1 MIEERSAGVILFNK
15 TKCIQFLLLKYPSG
29 HWDFVKGNIE
39 KGEKEKET
47 VKRELFE
54 ETGINSLQIHQG
66 FNEKVEYNYYKKD
79 INKKNIK
86 VHKIVSYYLAETDQK
101 EIKLSFEHLDY
112 KWSDYEDLMKLI
124 TFENSREILNK
135 GNKLIKNLTKN

>member
-15 TKCIQFLLLKYPSG
+15 TDGIQFLILKYPSG

-39 KGEKEKET
+39 EGEKEKET

-66 FNEKVEYNYYKKD
+66 FNEKVEYNYYKK
-79 INKKNIK
+79 NRK

-124 TFENSREILNK
+124 TFENSREILKK
-135 GNKLIKNLTKN
+135 GNELIKNLTKN

>member
-15 TKCIQFLLLKYPSG
+15 TEGIQFLILKYPSG

-39 KGEKEKET
+39 EGEKEKET

-54 ETGINSLQIHQG
+54 ETGIDSLQIHQE
-66 FNEKVEYNYYKKD
+66 FNEKVEYNYYKK
-79 INKKNIK
+79 NRK

-124 TFENSREILNK
+124 TFENSREILKK
-135 GNKLIKNLTKN
+135 GNELIKDLTKN

>member
-15 TKCIQFLLLKYPSG
+15 TNGIQFLILKYPSG

-66 FNEKVEYNYYKKD
+66 FNEKVEYNYYKK
-79 INKKNIK
+79 KSKL
-86 VHKIVSYYLAETDQK
+86 HKIVSYYLAETDQK
-101 EIKLSFEHLDY
+101 EIKLSDEHLDS

>member
-15 TKCIQFLLLKYPSG
+15 TDGIQFLILKYPSG

-39 KGEKEKET
+39 EGEKEEET

-54 ETGINSLQIHQG
+54 ETGIDSLQIHQE
-66 FNEKVEYNYYKKD
+66 FNEKVEHNYYKK
-79 INKKNIK
+79 NRK

-124 TFENSREILNK
+124 TFENSREILKK
-135 GNKLIKNLTKN
+135 GNELIKDLTKN

>member
-15 TKCIQFLLLKYPSG
+15 TEGIQFLILKYPSG

-39 KGEKEKET
+39 EGEKEKET

-66 FNEKVEYNYYKKD
+66 FNEKAEYNYYKK
-79 INKKNIK
+79 NNK
-86 VHKIVSYYLAETDQK
+86 VHKIVSYYLAETNQK
-101 EIKLSFEHLDY
+101 QVKLSFEHLDH
-112 KWSDYEDLMKLI
+112 KWSNYEDSMKLI
-124 TFENSREILNK
+124 TFENSKEILKK
-135 GNKLIKNLTKN
+135 GNEIINNPTKN

>member
-15 TKCIQFLLLKYPSG
+15 TDGIQFLILKYPSG
-29 HWDFVKGNIE
+29 HLDFVKGNIE
-39 KGEKEKET
+39 EGEKEKET

-54 ETGINSLQIHQG
+54 ETGIDSLQIHQE
-66 FNEKVEYNYYKKD
+66 FNEKVEYNYYKK
-79 INKKNIK
+79 KSK

-101 EIKLSFEHLDY
+101 EIKLSFENLDY

>member
-15 TKCIQFLLLKYPSG
+15 TDGIQFLILKYPSG

-39 KGEKEKET
+39 EGEKEEET

-54 ETGINSLQIHQG
+54 ETGINSLQIHRG
-66 FNEKVEYNYYKKD
+66 FNEKVEYNYYKK
-79 INKKNIK
+79 NRK

-101 EIKLSFEHLDY
+101 EIKLSDEHLDS

-124 TFENSREILNK
+124 TFENSREILKK
-135 GNKLIKNLTKN
+135 GNELIKNLTKN

>member
-15 TKCIQFLLLKYPSG
+15 TDGIQFLILKYPSG

-39 KGEKEKET
+39 EGEKEKET

-79 INKKNIK
+79 RK

-101 EIKLSFEHLDY
+101 EIKLSDEHLDS

-124 TFENSREILNK
+124 TFENSREILKK
-135 GNKLIKNLTKN
+135 GNELIKDLTKN

>member
-15 TKCIQFLLLKYPSG
+15 TEGIQFLILKYPSG

-39 KGEKEKET
+39 EGEKEKET

-54 ETGINSLQIHQG
+54 ETGINSLQIHRG
-66 FNEKVEYNYYKKD
+66 FNEKVEYNYYKK
-79 INKKNIK
+79 NRK

-101 EIKLSFEHLDY
+101 EIKLSDEHLDS

-124 TFENSREILNK
+124 TFENSREILKK

>member
-15 TKCIQFLLLKYPSG
+15 TEGIQFLILKYPSG

-39 KGEKEKET
+39 EGEKEKET

-79 INKKNIK
+79 RK

-101 EIKLSFEHLDY
+101 EIKLSFEHLDS

-124 TFENSREILNK
+124 TFENSREILKK
-135 GNKLIKNLTKN
+135 GNEVIKNLTKN

>member
-15 TKCIQFLLLKYPSG
+15 TEGIQFLILKYPSG

-39 KGEKEKET
+39 EGEKEKET

-66 FNEKVEYNYYKKD
+66 FNEKVEYNYYKK
-79 INKKNIK
+79 NRK

-101 EIKLSFEHLDY
+101 EIKLSDEHLDS

-124 TFENSREILNK
+124 TFENSREILKK
-135 GNKLIKNLTKN
+135 GNELIKNLTKN

>member
-15 TKCIQFLLLKYPSG
+15 TEGIQFLILKYPSG

-39 KGEKEKET
+39 EGEKEEET

-54 ETGINSLQIHQG
+54 ETGINSLQIHRG
-66 FNEKVEYNYYKKD
+66 FNEKVEYNYYKK
-79 INKKNIK
+79 NRK

-101 EIKLSFEHLDY
+101 EIKLSDEHLDS

-124 TFENSREILNK
+124 TFENSREILKK
-135 GNKLIKNLTKN
+135 GNELIKNLTKN

>member
-15 TKCIQFLLLKYPSG
+15 TEGIQFLILKYPSG

-39 KGEKEKET
+39 EGEKEEET

-54 ETGINSLQIHQG
+54 ETGINSLQIHRG
-66 FNEKVEYNYYKKD
+66 FNEKVEYNYYKK
-79 INKKNIK
+79 KSK

-101 EIKLSFEHLDY
+101 EIKLSDEHLDS

-124 TFENSREILNK
+124 TFENSREILKK
-135 GNKLIKNLTKN
+135 GNELIKDLTKN

>member
-15 TKCIQFLLLKYPSG
+15 TKGIQFLILKYPSG

-39 KGEKEKET
+39 EGEKEKET

-66 FNEKVEYNYYKKD
+66 FNEKVEYNYYKK
-79 INKKNIK
+79 KSK

-124 TFENSREILNK
+124 TFENSREILKK
-135 GNKLIKNLTKN
+135 GNELIKNLTKN

>member
-15 TKCIQFLLLKYPSG
+15 TEGIQFLILKYPSG

-39 KGEKEKET
+39 EGEKEEET

-79 INKKNIK
+79 RK

-101 EIKLSFEHLDY
+101 EIKLSDEHLDS

-124 TFENSREILNK
+124 TFENSREILKK
-135 GNKLIKNLTKN
+135 GNELIKDLTKN

>member
-15 TKCIQFLLLKYPSG
+15 TDGIQFLILKYPSG

-39 KGEKEKET
+39 EGEKEKET

-54 ETGINSLQIHQG
+54 ETGIDSLQIHQE
-66 FNEKVEYNYYKKD
+66 FNEKVEYNYYKK
-79 INKKNIK
+79 NRK

-101 EIKLSFEHLDY
+101 EIKLSFEHLDS
-112 KWSDYEDLMKLI
+112 KWSDYEELMKLI
-124 TFENSREILNK
+124 TFENSREILKK
-135 GNKLIKNLTKN
+135 GNELIKNLTKN

>member
-15 TKCIQFLLLKYPSG
+15 TDGIQFLILKYPSG

-39 KGEKEKET
+39 EGEKEKET

-54 ETGINSLQIHQG
+54 ETGIDSLQIHQE
-66 FNEKVEYNYYKKD
+66 FNEKVEYNYYKK
-79 INKKNIK
+79 NRK

-124 TFENSREILNK
+124 TFENSREILKK
-135 GNKLIKNLTKN
+135 GNELIKDLTKN

>member
-15 TKCIQFLLLKYPSG
+15 TNGIQFLILKYPSG

-39 KGEKEKET
+39 EGEKEKET

-54 ETGINSLQIHQG
+54 ETGIDSLQIHQE
-66 FNEKVEYNYYKKD
+66 FNEKVEYNYY
-79 INKKNIK
+79 KKNIK

-101 EIKLSFEHLDY
+101 EIKLSDEHLDS